1 MESDFPIY
9 LSPPDLAP
17 AAFVA
22 PNATVIGRVSL
33 GKDSS
38 IWYGAV
44 VRGDLEAITIGQ
56 GTNIQDGAIIHGD
69 PSIVTILEDWVTVG
83 HRAVI
88 HGAHIE
94 TGSLI
99 GIGAIILDNVRIGQG
114 SIIGAGAV
122 VTKNVP
128 PRSLVMGVPAKVI
141 KEVSDD
147 QAQGLLD
154 HARHYVRLAKAHRDK
169 NKT

>member
-1 MESDFPIY
+1 
-9 LSPPDLAP
+9 
-17 AAFVA
+17 VA
-22 PNATVIGRVSL
+22 PDATVIGRVIL
-33 GKDSS
+33 GIDAS

-69 PSIVTILEDWVTVG
+69 PGIVTVLEDWVTVG

-88 HGAHIE
+88 HAAHI
-94 TGSLI
+94 GSGCLI
-99 GIGAIILDNVRIGQG
+99 GIGAIILDGVRIGAG

-128 PRSLVMGVPAKVI
+128 PRSLVMGVPAEVI
-141 KEVSDD
+141 KEIGDR
-147 QAQGLLD
+147 QAQDLLD
-154 HARHYVRLAKAHRDK
+154 HAHHYVRLAKAHNDR
-169 NKT
+169 NRS